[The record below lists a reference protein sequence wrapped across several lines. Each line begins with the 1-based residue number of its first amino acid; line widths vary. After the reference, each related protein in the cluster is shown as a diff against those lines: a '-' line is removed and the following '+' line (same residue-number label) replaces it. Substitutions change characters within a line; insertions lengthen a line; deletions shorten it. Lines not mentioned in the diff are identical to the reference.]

1 MRSFGQL
8 WPTLKRLLA
17 YGSPWRK
24 PLSVAVMMLWIAAA
38 AEVSGPLLISY
49 FIDNMV
55 ARHHLPLGK
64 VAGLAAAY
72 VGLQFLA
79 AGLHYAQSLLFNRA
93 AVGVVQ
99 SLRTDVMDAAL
110 RQPLSAFDTQPVGQL
125 ISRVT
130 NDTEVIRDL
139 YVTVVATV
147 LRSAALIGAM
157 LVAMFSLDW
166 RMALVAILIFPA
178 VLTVMIIYQR
188 YSTPIVRRVR
198 AYLADINDGFNE
210 IINGMSVIQQFRQQ
224 ARFGERMGEASRS
237 HYMARMQTLR
247 LDGFLL
253 RPLLSLF
260 SALILCG
267 LLMLFSFTS
276 AGTIEVGVL
285 YAFISY
291 LSRLNEPLIELT
303 TQQSMLQQAV
313 VAGERVFEL
322 MDRPRQRYGSDDRP
336 LQSGAIDIDHL
347 SFAYRDDN
355 LVLQDITL
363 SVPSRSF
370 VALVGHTGSG
380 KSTLASLLMG
390 YYPLTQGEIRLDGR
404 EISSLN
410 HRVLRQGVAMVQQDP
425 VVMADTFLANVTLGR
440 DVSEAQ
446 VWQALETVQLADL
459 ARGLSDGLH
468 THLGEQGNTLSVGQ
482 KQLLALAERIRFSA
496 VLIFVVVWFTLS
508 YIPIAHMVWGGGLL
522 AAHGALDFAG
532 GTVVHINAAIAGL
545 VGAYLI
551 GKRVGFGKEAF
562 KPHNLPMVFT
572 GTAILYIGWF
582 GFNAGSA
589 GSANEIA
596 ALAFVNT
603 VVATAAAILG
613 WIIGEWTLRGKP
625 SLLGACS
632 GAIAG
637 LVGVTPACGY
647 VGVGG
652 ALVIGVIAG
661 LAGLWGVT
669 MLKRLLRVDDPCD
682 VFGVHGVCG
691 IVGCILTGVFAAS
704 SLGGVGFVD
713 GVTMGHQVMVQL
725 ESIAIT
731 VVWSGVVAFVGYKLA
746 DILVGLRVPEEQ
758 EREGL
763 DVNSHGENAYNA

>member
-1 MRSFGQL
+1 M
-8 WPTLKRLLA
+8 K
-17 YGSPWRK
+17 
-24 PLSVAVMMLWIAAA
+24 IA
-38 AEVSGPLLISY
+38 
-49 FIDNMV
+49 
-55 ARHHLPLGK
+55 
-64 VAGLAAAY
+64 
-72 VGLQFLA
+72 
-79 AGLHYAQSLLFNRA
+79 
-93 AVGVVQ
+93 
-99 SLRTDVMDAAL
+99 
-110 RQPLSAFDTQPVGQL
+110 
-125 ISRVT
+125 
-130 NDTEVIRDL
+130 
-139 YVTVVATV
+139 
-147 LRSAALIGAM
+147 
-157 LVAMFSLDW
+157 
-166 RMALVAILIFPA
+166 
-178 VLTVMIIYQR
+178 MIK
-188 YSTPIVRRVR
+188 T
-198 AYLADINDGFNE
+198 
-210 IINGMSVIQQFRQQ
+210 
-224 ARFGERMGEASRS
+224 
-237 HYMARMQTLR
+237 
-247 LDGFLL
+247 
-253 RPLLSLF
+253 
-260 SALILCG
+260 
-267 LLMLFSFTS
+267 
-276 AGTIEVGVL
+276 
-285 YAFISY
+285 
-291 LSRLNEPLIELT
+291 
-303 TQQSMLQQAV
+303 
-313 VAGERVFEL
+313 
-322 MDRPRQRYGSDDRP
+322 
-336 LQSGAIDIDHL
+336 
-347 SFAYRDDN
+347 
-355 LVLQDITL
+355 
-363 SVPSRSF
+363 
-370 VALVGHTGSG
+370 
-380 KSTLASLLMG
+380 TLASLVLLPGLTMAAPAVADKADNAFMMISTALVLFMTIPG
-390 YYPLTQGEIRLDGR
+390 IALFYGGLIRAKNVLSMLTQVTVTFALVCILWVVYGYSLAFGEG
-404 EISSLN
+404 N
-410 HRVLRQGVAMVQQDP
+410 HFFGNVEGAMLKNIALTAVTGTIYLYIHVAFQGSFACI
-425 VVMADTFLANVTLGR
+425 
-440 DVSEAQ
+440 
-446 VWQALETVQLADL
+446 TV
-459 ARGLSDGLH
+459 GLI
-468 THLGEQGNTLSVGQ
+468 VG
-482 KQLLALAERIRFSA
+482 ALAERIRFSA

-589 GSANEIA
+589 SSANEIA

-731 VVWSGVVAFVGYKLA
+731 VAWSGVVAFVGYKLA

>member
-1 MRSFGQL
+1 M
-8 WPTLKRLLA
+8 K
-17 YGSPWRK
+17 
-24 PLSVAVMMLWIAAA
+24 IA
-38 AEVSGPLLISY
+38 
-49 FIDNMV
+49 
-55 ARHHLPLGK
+55 
-64 VAGLAAAY
+64 
-72 VGLQFLA
+72 
-79 AGLHYAQSLLFNRA
+79 
-93 AVGVVQ
+93 
-99 SLRTDVMDAAL
+99 
-110 RQPLSAFDTQPVGQL
+110 
-125 ISRVT
+125 
-130 NDTEVIRDL
+130 
-139 YVTVVATV
+139 
-147 LRSAALIGAM
+147 
-157 LVAMFSLDW
+157 
-166 RMALVAILIFPA
+166 
-178 VLTVMIIYQR
+178 MIK
-188 YSTPIVRRVR
+188 T
-198 AYLADINDGFNE
+198 
-210 IINGMSVIQQFRQQ
+210 
-224 ARFGERMGEASRS
+224 
-237 HYMARMQTLR
+237 
-247 LDGFLL
+247 
-253 RPLLSLF
+253 
-260 SALILCG
+260 
-267 LLMLFSFTS
+267 
-276 AGTIEVGVL
+276 
-285 YAFISY
+285 
-291 LSRLNEPLIELT
+291 
-303 TQQSMLQQAV
+303 
-313 VAGERVFEL
+313 
-322 MDRPRQRYGSDDRP
+322 
-336 LQSGAIDIDHL
+336 
-347 SFAYRDDN
+347 
-355 LVLQDITL
+355 
-363 SVPSRSF
+363 
-370 VALVGHTGSG
+370 
-380 KSTLASLLMG
+380 TLASLALLPGLTIAAPAVADKADSAFMMICTALVLFMTIPG
-390 YYPLTQGEIRLDGR
+390 IALFYGGLIRAKNVLSMLTQVTVTFALVCILWVVYGYSLAFGEG
-404 EISSLN
+404 N
-410 HRVLRQGVAMVQQDP
+410 H
-425 VVMADTFLANVTLGR
+425 FF
-440 DVSEAQ
+440 
-446 VWQALETVQLADL
+446 
-459 ARGLSDGLH
+459 
-468 THLGEQGNTLSVGQ
+468 GNTDGAMLKNIALTAVTGTIYQYIHVAFQGSFACITVG
-482 KQLLALAERIRFSA
+482 LIVGALAERIRFSA
-496 VLIFVVVWFTLS
+496 VLILVVVWFTLS
-508 YIPIAHMVWGGGLL
+508 YIPIAHMVLGGGLL

>member
-1 MRSFGQL
+1 M
-8 WPTLKRLLA
+8 K
-17 YGSPWRK
+17 
-24 PLSVAVMMLWIAAA
+24 IA
-38 AEVSGPLLISY
+38 
-49 FIDNMV
+49 
-55 ARHHLPLGK
+55 
-64 VAGLAAAY
+64 
-72 VGLQFLA
+72 
-79 AGLHYAQSLLFNRA
+79 
-93 AVGVVQ
+93 
-99 SLRTDVMDAAL
+99 
-110 RQPLSAFDTQPVGQL
+110 
-125 ISRVT
+125 
-130 NDTEVIRDL
+130 
-139 YVTVVATV
+139 
-147 LRSAALIGAM
+147 
-157 LVAMFSLDW
+157 
-166 RMALVAILIFPA
+166 
-178 VLTVMIIYQR
+178 MIK
-188 YSTPIVRRVR
+188 T
-198 AYLADINDGFNE
+198 
-210 IINGMSVIQQFRQQ
+210 
-224 ARFGERMGEASRS
+224 
-237 HYMARMQTLR
+237 
-247 LDGFLL
+247 
-253 RPLLSLF
+253 
-260 SALILCG
+260 
-267 LLMLFSFTS
+267 
-276 AGTIEVGVL
+276 
-285 YAFISY
+285 
-291 LSRLNEPLIELT
+291 
-303 TQQSMLQQAV
+303 
-313 VAGERVFEL
+313 
-322 MDRPRQRYGSDDRP
+322 
-336 LQSGAIDIDHL
+336 
-347 SFAYRDDN
+347 
-355 LVLQDITL
+355 
-363 SVPSRSF
+363 
-370 VALVGHTGSG
+370 
-380 KSTLASLLMG
+380 TLASLALLPGLTIAAPAVADKADSAFMMICTALVLFMTIPG
-390 YYPLTQGEIRLDGR
+390 IALFYGGLIRAKNVLSMLTQVTVTFALVCILWVVYGYSLAFGEG
-404 EISSLN
+404 N
-410 HRVLRQGVAMVQQDP
+410 H
-425 VVMADTFLANVTLGR
+425 FF
-440 DVSEAQ
+440 
-446 VWQALETVQLADL
+446 
-459 ARGLSDGLH
+459 
-468 THLGEQGNTLSVGQ
+468 GNTDGAMLKNIALTAVTGTIYQYIHVAFQGSFACITVG
-482 KQLLALAERIRFSA
+482 LIVGALAERIRFSA

-562 KPHNLPMVFT
+562 KPHNLPMVFA

>member
-1 MRSFGQL
+1 M
-8 WPTLKRLLA
+8 K
-17 YGSPWRK
+17 
-24 PLSVAVMMLWIAAA
+24 IA
-38 AEVSGPLLISY
+38 
-49 FIDNMV
+49 
-55 ARHHLPLGK
+55 
-64 VAGLAAAY
+64 
-72 VGLQFLA
+72 
-79 AGLHYAQSLLFNRA
+79 
-93 AVGVVQ
+93 
-99 SLRTDVMDAAL
+99 
-110 RQPLSAFDTQPVGQL
+110 
-125 ISRVT
+125 
-130 NDTEVIRDL
+130 
-139 YVTVVATV
+139 
-147 LRSAALIGAM
+147 
-157 LVAMFSLDW
+157 
-166 RMALVAILIFPA
+166 
-178 VLTVMIIYQR
+178 MIK
-188 YSTPIVRRVR
+188 
-198 AYLADINDGFNE
+198 N
-210 IINGMSVIQQFRQQ
+210 
-224 ARFGERMGEASRS
+224 
-237 HYMARMQTLR
+237 
-247 LDGFLL
+247 
-253 RPLLSLF
+253 
-260 SALILCG
+260 
-267 LLMLFSFTS
+267 
-276 AGTIEVGVL
+276 
-285 YAFISY
+285 
-291 LSRLNEPLIELT
+291 
-303 TQQSMLQQAV
+303 
-313 VAGERVFEL
+313 
-322 MDRPRQRYGSDDRP
+322 
-336 LQSGAIDIDHL
+336 
-347 SFAYRDDN
+347 
-355 LVLQDITL
+355 
-363 SVPSRSF
+363 
-370 VALVGHTGSG
+370 
-380 KSTLASLLMG
+380 TLASLVLLPGLTMAAPAVADKADNAFMMISTALVLFMTIPG
-390 YYPLTQGEIRLDGR
+390 IALFYGGLIRAKNVLSMLTQVTVTFALVCILWVVYGYSLAFGEG
-404 EISSLN
+404 N
-410 HRVLRQGVAMVQQDP
+410 HFFGNVEGAMLKNIALTAVTGTIYQYIHVAFQGSFACI
-425 VVMADTFLANVTLGR
+425 
-440 DVSEAQ
+440 
-446 VWQALETVQLADL
+446 TV
-459 ARGLSDGLH
+459 GLI
-468 THLGEQGNTLSVGQ
+468 VG
-482 KQLLALAERIRFSA
+482 ALAERIRFSA

-589 GSANEIA
+589 SSANEIA

-731 VVWSGVVAFVGYKLA
+731 VAWSGVVAFVGYKLA

>member
-1 MRSFGQL
+1 M
-8 WPTLKRLLA
+8 K
-17 YGSPWRK
+17 
-24 PLSVAVMMLWIAAA
+24 IA
-38 AEVSGPLLISY
+38 
-49 FIDNMV
+49 
-55 ARHHLPLGK
+55 
-64 VAGLAAAY
+64 
-72 VGLQFLA
+72 
-79 AGLHYAQSLLFNRA
+79 
-93 AVGVVQ
+93 
-99 SLRTDVMDAAL
+99 
-110 RQPLSAFDTQPVGQL
+110 
-125 ISRVT
+125 
-130 NDTEVIRDL
+130 
-139 YVTVVATV
+139 
-147 LRSAALIGAM
+147 
-157 LVAMFSLDW
+157 
-166 RMALVAILIFPA
+166 
-178 VLTVMIIYQR
+178 MIK
-188 YSTPIVRRVR
+188 T
-198 AYLADINDGFNE
+198 
-210 IINGMSVIQQFRQQ
+210 
-224 ARFGERMGEASRS
+224 
-237 HYMARMQTLR
+237 
-247 LDGFLL
+247 
-253 RPLLSLF
+253 
-260 SALILCG
+260 
-267 LLMLFSFTS
+267 
-276 AGTIEVGVL
+276 
-285 YAFISY
+285 
-291 LSRLNEPLIELT
+291 
-303 TQQSMLQQAV
+303 
-313 VAGERVFEL
+313 
-322 MDRPRQRYGSDDRP
+322 
-336 LQSGAIDIDHL
+336 
-347 SFAYRDDN
+347 
-355 LVLQDITL
+355 
-363 SVPSRSF
+363 
-370 VALVGHTGSG
+370 
-380 KSTLASLLMG
+380 TLASLVLLPGLTMAAPAVADKADNAFMMISTALVLFMTIPG
-390 YYPLTQGEIRLDGR
+390 IALFYGGLIRAKNVLSMLTQVTVTFALVCILWVVYGYSLAFGEG
-404 EISSLN
+404 N
-410 HRVLRQGVAMVQQDP
+410 HFFGNVEGAMLKNIALTAVTGTIYQYIHVAFQGSFACI
-425 VVMADTFLANVTLGR
+425 
-440 DVSEAQ
+440 
-446 VWQALETVQLADL
+446 TV
-459 ARGLSDGLH
+459 GLI
-468 THLGEQGNTLSVGQ
+468 VG
-482 KQLLALAERIRFSA
+482 ALAERIRFSA
-496 VLIFVVVWFTLS
+496 VLTFVVVWFTLS

-522 AAHGALDFAG
+522 VAHGALDFAG

-589 GSANEIA
+589 SSANEIA

-731 VVWSGVVAFVGYKLA
+731 VAWSGVVAFVGYKLA